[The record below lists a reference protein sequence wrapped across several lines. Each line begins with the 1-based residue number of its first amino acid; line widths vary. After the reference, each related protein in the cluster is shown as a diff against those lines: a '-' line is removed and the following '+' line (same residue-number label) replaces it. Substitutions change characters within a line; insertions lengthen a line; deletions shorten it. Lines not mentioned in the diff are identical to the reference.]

1 MKLRKL
7 GQLLAVGMLALG
19 LVVLAVGPAVAQQRL
34 SIGTASTGGSWY
46 PLGGGV
52 ANMINTYI
60 KGYYASAHPSGAS
73 IENIRA
79 VMKGNDALAL
89 SMPDAAF
96 YAYTGQGAFKGKPQ
110 KGLRGLFSTYP
121 VDIQFYVLA
130 DSPIRTI
137 ADIKRQGKKLK
148 VAVGAPGSGTEKMA
162 QYILKVYGITYDD
175 INPQF
180 LSATETTAA
189 MKDGNIDVAIVTL
202 GTPAPTLM
210 ELFTQRS
217 IRFLDIEPAVAQKI
231 NQAFPAYF
239 PRTIPA
245 GTYKGMTKPHH
256 TLAWMGLFVVN
267 EKMSA
272 ELAYKILKA
281 VFDHKAELDKIHAKF
296 KLISLKTATSGMSIP
311 LHPGAVKFFRERG
324 VLK

>member
-1 MKLRKL
+1 MQAKRTMKT
-7 GQLLAVGMLALG
+7 VLALG
-19 LVVLAVGPAVAQQRL
+19 LALALALSLAGGALAADERL

-52 ANMINTYI
+52 ANMINKYI

-79 VMKGNDALAL
+79 VMKGQDALAL
-89 SMPDAAF
+89 SMPDAAL
-96 YAYTGQGAFKGKPQ
+96 YAYEGKGAFEGKPQ
-110 KGLRGLFSTYP
+110 KKLRGLFSTYP

-130 DSPIRTI
+130 DSPIKTI
-137 ADIKRQGKKLK
+137 ADMKGKNLK

-162 QYILKVYGITYDD
+162 QYVLKVYGITYDD
-175 INPQF
+175 IDEQF

-189 MKDGNIDVAIVTL
+189 MKDGNIDVGIVTL

-210 ELFTQRS
+210 DLATQRD
-217 IRFLDIEPAVAQKI
+217 IRFLDIDPAVAQKI
-231 NQAFPAYF
+231 NKAFPAYF

-245 GTYKGMTKPHH
+245 GTYKNMTKPHH
-256 TLAWMGLFVVN
+256 TLAWMGLFVV
-267 EKMSA
+267 SA
-272 ELAYKILKA
+272 DMPDKLAYDICKA
-281 VFDHKAELDKIHAKF
+281 VFDHKAELDKIHKKF
-296 KLISLKTATSGMSIP
+296 TLINVGTATSGMSVP
-311 LHPGAVKFFRERG
+311 LHPGAIKFFKEAG

>member
-1 MKLRKL
+1 MRGNARLKTA
-7 GQLLAVGMLALG
+7 LAAILCACLVLALA
-19 LVVLAVGPAVAQQRL
+19 LPAAAEKRL

-52 ANMINTYI
+52 ANMINKYI
-60 KGYYASAHPSGAS
+60 PGYYASAHPSGAS

-79 VMKGNDALAL
+79 VMKGRDALAL
-89 SMPDAAF
+89 SMPDAAY
-96 YAYTGQGAFKGKPQ
+96 YAYVGKGPFQGKPQ
-110 KGLRGLFSTYP
+110 KGLRCLFSTYP
-121 VDIQFYVLA
+121 VDIQIYVLA
-130 DSPIRTI
+130 DSPIKKI
-137 ADIKRQGKKLK
+137 SDIKGKNLK

-162 QYILKVYGITYDD
+162 QYVLKAYGITYDD
-175 INPQF
+175 IDEQF

-210 ELFTQRS
+210 DLCSQRK
-217 IRFLDIEPAVAQKI
+217 IRFLDIEPEVAKKI
-231 NQAFPAYF
+231 NKDFPAYF

-256 TLAWMGLFVVN
+256 TLAWMGLFIVN
-267 EKMSA
+267 QNMPEK
-272 ELAYKILKA
+272 LAYDILKA

-296 KLISLKTATSGMSIP
+296 KLITVQNAVKGVSIP
-311 LHPGAVKFFRERG
+311 MHPGAVKFFKERG

>member
-1 MKLRKL
+1 MKATRTVKTI
-7 GQLLAVGMLALG
+7 LAVFLALA
-19 LVVLAVGPAVAQQRL
+19 LALSVAGGALAADQRL

-52 ANMINTYI
+52 ANMINKYI

-79 VMKGNDALAL
+79 VMKGQDAMAL
-89 SMPDAAF
+89 SMPDAAL
-96 YAYTGQGAFKGKPQ
+96 YAYEGKGAFEGKPQ
-110 KGLRGLFSTYP
+110 KNLRGLFSTYP

-130 DSPIRTI
+130 DSPVKTI
-137 ADIKRQGKKLK
+137 ADIKGKNLK

-162 QYILKVYGITYDD
+162 QYVLKVYGITYDD
-175 INPQF
+175 IDEQF

-189 MKDGNIDVAIVTL
+189 MKDGNIDVGIVTL

-210 ELFTQRS
+210 DLATQRE

-231 NQAFPAYF
+231 NKDFPAYF

-245 GTYKGMTKPHH
+245 GTYKNMTKPHH

-267 EKMSA
+267 ADMSDQ
-272 ELAYKILKA
+272 LAYDICKA
-281 VFDHKAELDKIHAKF
+281 VFDHKAELDKIHKKF
-296 KLISLKTATSGMSIP
+296 ALINLESATSGMSVP
-311 LHPGAVKFFRERG
+311 LHPGAVKFFKERG
-324 VLK
+324 ILK

>member
-1 MKLRKL
+1 MKAIKQSK
-7 GQLLAVGMLALG
+7 GILALFLALALTFGLALG
-19 LVVLAVGPAVAQQRL
+19 ATAADQRL

-52 ANMINTYI
+52 ANMINKYI

-79 VMKGNDALAL
+79 VMKGIDALAL
-89 SMPDAAF
+89 SMPDAAL
-96 YAYTGQGAFKGKPQ
+96 YAYEGKGAFEGKPQ
-110 KGLRGLFSTYP
+110 KKLRGLFSTYP

-130 DSPIRTI
+130 SSPVKTI
-137 ADIKRQGKKLK
+137 ADIKGKNLK

-162 QYILKVYGITYDD
+162 QYVLKVYGITYDD
-175 INPQF
+175 IDEQF

-189 MKDGNIDVAIVTL
+189 MKDGNIDVGIVTL

-210 ELFTQRS
+210 DLATQRE
-217 IRFLDIEPAVAQKI
+217 IRFLDIEPEVAQKI
-231 NQAFPAYF
+231 NKDFPAYF

-267 EKMSA
+267 ADMSDK
-272 ELAYKILKA
+272 LAYDICKA
-281 VFDHKAELDKIHAKF
+281 VFDHKAELDKIHKKF
-296 KLISLKTATSGMSIP
+296 LLINLESATSGMSVP
-311 LHPGAVKFFRERG
+311 LHPGAIKFFKERG
-324 VLK
+324 ILK